1 MVKKLKS
8 NYCSGCQDVQLDLDY
23 RLCCMLTNTA
33 VLGRKAFWRYSKYP
47 GKGHQMAIEAALS
60 RSKCFL
66 CGEASEQVV
75 WKEDGVEGL
84 RCRCGMVYT
93 NQSTIVEPL
102 DMTRDFHPDHFYSLP
117 AEFKAAWVAR
127 NCPHGRLVEVG
138 CGAGFFLTAARSRGY
153 EVMGLEPN
161 PAYSNQL
168 QQLGVPVAHDVVE
181 RNTLPRHS
189 FDVVYHCDLLAHFP
203 DPIRSLATMCDLLSP
218 TGVLC
223 FEVGLLGGIS
233 PSWYSLVG
241 RIGLG
246 QHLWLYSDRAF
257 RLLMREAGLKI
268 VRIQYFGLAPEVIG
282 GRILGVLEKHLLRPA
297 LQTISRE
304 GADHALRAKQFCVHF
319 LRYRAGALVPHIGP
333 QTLLVVA
340 KPTNVQ

>member
-1 MVKKLKS
+1 
-8 NYCSGCQDVQLDLDY
+8 
-23 RLCCMLTNTA
+23 
-33 VLGRKAFWRYSKYP
+33 
-47 GKGHQMAIEAALS
+47 MAIEAAS
-60 RSKCFL
+60 PNVARSKCFL

-84 RCRCGMVYT
+84 RCECGMVYT
-93 NQSTIVEPL
+93 NQPSIVEPL
-102 DMTRDFHPDHFYSLP
+102 DLTQDFHPDHFYSLP
-117 AEFKAAWVAR
+117 AEFKAAWVTR

-138 CGAGFFLTAARSRGY
+138 CGAGFFLVAARSHGY
-153 EVMGLEPN
+153 EVTGLEPN
-161 PAYSNQL
+161 PVYDLRL
-168 QQLGVPVAHDVVE
+168 QQQDIPVVHEHVE
-181 RNTLPRHS
+181 DNSLPRRS

-203 DPIRSLATMCDLLSP
+203 DPIRSLAAMCDLLSP

-233 PSWYSLVG
+233 PSWYPLVG

-257 RLLMREAGLKI
+257 RNLMRRAGLEI

-282 GRILGVLEKHLLRPA
+282 VRILGVLDKYLLRPA
-297 LQTISRE
+297 LQTVSRD
-304 GADHALRAKQFCVHF
+304 GTDHAVRVKHSCVYF
-319 LRYRAGALVPHIGP
+319 LRYRAGALLPHVGP

-340 KPTNVQ
+340 KPTNVR

>member
-1 MVKKLKS
+1 MLHACQS
-8 NYCSGCQDVQLDLDY
+8 RRFLAARHSGDIVIPDKV
-23 RLCCMLTNTA
+23 RE
-33 VLGRKAFWRYSKYP
+33 
-47 GKGHQMAIEAALS
+47 MAIEAAS
-60 RSKCFL
+60 PSVARSKCFL

-75 WKEDGVEGL
+75 WKEDGIEGL
-84 RCRCGMVYT
+84 RCGCGMVYT

-102 DMTRDFHPDHFYSLP
+102 DLARDFHPDHFYSLP
-117 AEFKAAWVAR
+117 AEFKASWVAR

-138 CGAGFFLTAARSRGY
+138 CGAGFFLTAARSLGY

-161 PAYSNQL
+161 RAYGNRL
-168 QQLGVPVAHDVVE
+168 QQLGIPVANEVVE
-181 RNTLPRHS
+181 RNSLPRRS

-203 DPIRSLATMCDLLSP
+203 DPIRSLAAMCDLLSP

-233 PSWYSLVG
+233 PLWYTLVG

-257 RLLMREAGLKI
+257 RNLMRKAGLEI

-282 GRILGVLEKHLLRPA
+282 GRILGVLDKHLLRPA
-297 LQTISRE
+297 LQTVSRD
-304 GADHALRAKQFCVHF
+304 GADRALRVKQSCLYF
-319 LRYRAGALVPHIGP
+319 LRYRAGVPLPHIGP

>member
-1 MVKKLKS
+1 
-8 NYCSGCQDVQLDLDY
+8 
-23 RLCCMLTNTA
+23 
-33 VLGRKAFWRYSKYP
+33 
-47 GKGHQMAIEAALS
+47 MAIEAAS
-60 RSKCFL
+60 PGVARSKCFL

-84 RCRCGMVYT
+84 RCECGMVYA
-93 NQSTIVEPL
+93 NQSSIIEPPDL
-102 DMTRDFHPDHFYSLP
+102 TRDFHLDHFYSLP

-138 CGAGFFLTAARSRGY
+138 CGAGFFLEAARSHGY
-153 EVMGLEPN
+153 KVMGLEPN
-161 PAYSNQL
+161 PDYNLRL
-168 QQLGVPVAHDVVE
+168 QQQDIPVLHEYVE
-181 RNTLPRHS
+181 DNSLPRRG
-189 FDVVYHCDLLAHFP
+189 FEVVYHCDLLAHFP
-203 DPIRSLATMCDLLSP
+203 DPIRSLAAMCDLLSP

-233 PSWYSLVG
+233 PSWYPLVG

-257 RLLMREAGLKI
+257 RKLMRQAGLEI

-282 GRILGVLEKHLLRPA
+282 GRILGVLDKHLLRPA
-297 LQTISRE
+297 LQTAFRD
-304 GADHALRAKQFCVHF
+304 GVNYALRLKQSCVHF
-319 LRYRAGALVPHIGP
+319 LRYRAGAMLPHIGP